1 MIRRSDIDD
10 DDLLDSWADDV
21 DADRIKIDECLE
33 PNEREW
39 LAVVIGIPVAVLV
52 MFVVAYVVAE
62 AISRYF
68 LAFKKRFDNSK

>member
-68 LAFKKRFDNSK
+68 LAF

>member
-1 MIRRSDIDD
+1 MFRRSDIDD

-68 LAFKKRFDNSK
+68 LAFLKKI